1 MPIEKLRRR
10 TEYRG
15 IGGRSRYYREPAL
28 LGFDDQD
35 HTRHYVIE
43 LLVAE
48 PTSEGEGLP
57 SLLGRDIVNRWYMQY
72 DPGTSRLECTVRHAD
87 FTLQA
92 T

>member
-1 MPIEKLRRR
+1 MPIEKLGNR

-28 LGFDDQD
+28 LGFDDQA

-72 DPGTSRLECTVRHAD
+72 DPGTSRLDCTVRHAD